1 MCCFKRSFGILQTKA
16 YKSKTKIK
24 FSNFWY
30 FKKRSI
36 HVPPKN
42 KSTLYLYS
50 ICAFFQQNWNALYFV
65 HWWTF
70 SLWAKSGLP
79 DEFSQIFFPITPP
92 GNGNVGLGPRE
103 LSEFGFKVG
112 ENSPPPKKIAGE
124 ISAKNKNNFFGTW
137 VFSTFKLKLQYF
149 VQESAAK
156 FTIFYLL

>member
-1 MCCFKRSFGILQTKA
+1 MCCFKRSFGFLQMKA
-16 YKSKTKIK
+16 YKSKTKII
-24 FSNFWY
+24 FCNFFWY
-30 FKKRSI
+30 FKRKSI
-36 HVPPKN
+36 HVHPKK

-50 ICAFFQQNWNALYFV
+50 KCAFLHQNWKALYFV
-65 HWWTF
+65 LCWTISQSKIGASWWIF
-70 SLWAKSGLP
+70 SKNVP
-79 DEFSQIFFPITPP
+79 YPPP
-92 GNGNVGLGPRE
+92 GNGNVGLGPRD

-137 VFSTFKLKLQYF
+137 VFLRFKLKLQYF